1 MYSFDEL
8 VLILMSEVMN
18 LDEIDR
24 LERTYG
30 EQDGLE
36 GFDVRGKSRLWLPL
50 DDHSLDEYERLY
62 QNKQL
67 LSSFKKWLK

>member
-50 DDHSLDEYERLY
+50 DERSLDEYERLY

>member
-18 LDEIDR
+18 IKEIDR

-30 EQDGLE
+30 DQDGLE

-50 DDHSLDEYERLY
+50 DEDSLDEYERLY

-67 LSSFKKWLK
+67 LPSLRKWIK